1 MLSPSVFEHI
11 ICLSCTGDECHTQG
25 QGSKQMRHRNRTKVI
40 LDKSAH
46 SLHHLM
52 NIIRHEKPQEWK
64 GSWTW
69 ECMSVIWGLIVSS
82 TTVPQAKEHLFEWLS
97 ENFLY
102 LNKETRTKL
111 VETYSLC
118 PDAYNRSPGSKRFY
132 DTCVKYANYD
142 SDDHGCI

>member
-1 MLSPSVFEHI
+1 MKADTEAAGEEGTPLTWETEVKDSGDSETFTHEQSVKLH
-11 ICLSCTGDECHTQG
+11 
-25 QGSKQMRHRNRTKVI
+25 
-40 LDKSAH
+40 LD
-46 SLHHLM
+46 LM

-69 ECMSVIWGLIVSS
+69 KCMSVIWGLIVSS
-82 TTVPQAKEHLFEWLS
+82 TTVPEAKEHLFEWLS

-102 LNKETRTKL
+102 LNKESRTKL
-111 VETYSLC
+111 VETFSLY
-118 PDAYNRSPGSKRFY
+118 PDAYKRSPGSKRFY